1 MLHSNSF
8 TLMAKQKL
16 SKKHKLLLLSF
27 IEGTNISVLSSSLR
41 TILLDYIAQNKD
53 FLPIDFDVQLKEWSL
68 LFEFLDSLK

>member
-1 MLHSNSF
+1 
-8 TLMAKQKL
+8 MAKQKL